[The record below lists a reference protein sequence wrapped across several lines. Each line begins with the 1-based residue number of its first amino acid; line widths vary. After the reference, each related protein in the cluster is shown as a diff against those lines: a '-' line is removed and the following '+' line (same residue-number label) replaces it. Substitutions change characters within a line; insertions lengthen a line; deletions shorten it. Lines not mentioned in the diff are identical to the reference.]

1 MFQRIRKIHV
11 ELGKCPVGNVEK
23 LGYSYWK
30 VWNLVVPK
38 YLCQNVGVE
47 LVRGRVR
54 GMITALTNEQ
64 IDLNI
69 KELKKHTLS
78 GKTLSGEIF
87 VGRNYS
93 SGEIFV
99 TKRKIRH
106 FRPTKSFAR

>member
-64 IDLNI
+64 IYLNI

-78 GKTLSGEIF
+78 GKLCREKF
-87 VGRNYS
+87 S
-93 SGEIFV
+93 SGETICRAKV
-99 TKRKIRH
+99 SSLLRKNFI
-106 FRPTKSFAR
+106 FAR